1 MKIVAWTV
9 LLLTLSAG
17 LAFAQEELPQGETG
31 EVLSGIS
38 YQQDIRVF
46 GIALAAA
53 LTMGLAALG
62 AGYAIGHAGSAAM
75 GAIAEKPEVS
85 TWGLIIVA
93 LAEGIALYG
102 LVIAFMFIGKL
113 PS

>member
-1 MKIVAWTV
+1 MKVAIWTALMLVMLSGVV
-9 LLLTLSAG
+9 L
-17 LAFAQEELPQGETG
+17 AQEMPQEEKGIN
-31 EVLSGIS
+31 VIS
-38 YQQDIRVF
+38 YNQDIRVF
-46 GIALAAA
+46 GIALAVA
-53 LTMGLAALG
+53 LTMGFAAMG

-102 LVIAFMFIGKL
+102 LVIAFMLIGKL
-113 PS
+113 